1 MAQTGEGFAVG
12 DMVLILDLSVT
23 LRQPPFPALGTIS
36 KFLNKEKG
44 QAEINY
50 NFKNGRHSVVNRPL
64 SLISKIVSATED
76 IPPQGLLFDP
86 LIVNDF
92 LQQEDAERLEAEL
105 AGDGERGD
113 EDGGGHADTDQQVGR
128 GELGAVQD
136 VTAAISEDGLES
148 AQDQGEQASE
158 EGISKGDIS
167 GEASEDD
174 SSDQTGQEQA
184 KEANSPPPT
193 SPPPFLPSLLPPHVS
208 GELESE
214 SERKE
219 TNLTSVCIYNK
230 FTDVAL

>member
-1 MAQTGEGFAVG
+1 MAQTGKGFSVG
-12 DMVLILDLSVT
+12 DVVMILDLSVT
-23 LRQPPFPALGTIS
+23 HRQPPFPALGILK
-36 KFLNKEKG
+36 KFLDKENG
-44 QAEINY
+44 QAEIHY
-50 NFKNGRHSVVNRPL
+50 NFKDGRYSVVNRPL
-64 SLISKIVSATED
+64 SLISKIVSATVD
-76 IPPQGLLFDP
+76 IPPQGLLFIP

-184 KEANSPPPT
+184 KEASSLPTHLPPSLPPFPPP
-193 SPPPFLPSLLPPHVS
+193 SPRFR
-208 GELESE
+208 GTGI
-214 SERKE
+214 RNRNKR
-219 TNLTSVCIYNK
+219 NK
-230 FTDVAL
+230 FN